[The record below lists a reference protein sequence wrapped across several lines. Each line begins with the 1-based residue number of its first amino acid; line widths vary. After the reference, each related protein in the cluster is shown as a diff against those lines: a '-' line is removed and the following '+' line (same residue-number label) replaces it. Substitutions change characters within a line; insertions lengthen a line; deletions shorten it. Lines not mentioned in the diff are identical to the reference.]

1 MTGIRGFSW
10 PLLASI
16 AACVILAAPLWCVAS
31 PPMPD
36 YPAHLASFYLIDGG
50 ASQYYRVEWAFLPN
64 LASEAVVP
72 LLTKFMTLQ
81 SAAKLFLS
89 ATVTLWVL
97 GPAAIQLALFGRVGL
112 GGLLAAAFAYN
123 ATFMWGFFNYD
134 FATGLSFF
142 VLAAWI
148 ATDGKRTLLHLAGF
162 TGAFTLVYFSHLF
175 ALATL
180 LLLIG
185 CFEFS
190 LLLQGG
196 NYFARVLANRVAVL
210 AALCAPAAMCFLLLT
225 PHSGDVRLQFNLL
238 DTMAERFEAAIQ
250 FHFDLPAYALT
261 GTLVVLFV
269 AGTATK
275 RIKIAPRMWLGL
287 GALLFCT
294 IFAPE
299 WALGGWGVHF
309 RLPAVLGAVAFAS
322 LEFNL
327 PRRWV
332 MSGVVMAIAL
342 FACQATILAIDW
354 QRIDANYSEFR
365 AAANEIKPNARLLTV
380 LDGDSLGWAA
390 DQPYWH
396 MAEFAVI
403 DRGAFT
409 PLLFTTRGQHVIRV
423 EPPMARYAAATAQQ
437 GSPPDIDE
445 LNDLA
450 AGRKDVDED
459 IRSVLPYLLY
469 FQCHYDQAVVIHG
482 EGPLSSVPPMLR
494 LRHIGSFFALYDIVP
509 DRNCVR
515 R

>member
-175 ALATL
+175 ALAT
-180 LLLIG
+180 
-185 CFEFS
+185 
-190 LLLQGG
+190 
-196 NYFARVLANRVAVL
+196 
-210 AALCAPAAMCFLLLT
+210 
-225 PHSGDVRLQFNLL
+225 
-238 DTMAERFEAAIQ
+238 
-250 FHFDLPAYALT
+250 
-261 GTLVVLFV
+261 
-269 AGTATK
+269 
-275 RIKIAPRMWLGL
+275 
-287 GALLFCT
+287 
-294 IFAPE
+294 
-299 WALGGWGVHF
+299 
-309 RLPAVLGAVAFAS
+309 
-322 LEFNL
+322 
-327 PRRWV
+327 
-332 MSGVVMAIAL
+332 
-342 FACQATILAIDW
+342 
-354 QRIDANYSEFR
+354 
-365 AAANEIKPNARLLTV
+365 
-380 LDGDSLGWAA
+380 
-390 DQPYWH
+390 
-396 MAEFAVI
+396 
-403 DRGAFT
+403 
-409 PLLFTTRGQHVIRV
+409 
-423 EPPMARYAAATAQQ
+423 
-437 GSPPDIDE
+437 
-445 LNDLA
+445 
-450 AGRKDVDED
+450 
-459 IRSVLPYLLY
+459 
-469 FQCHYDQAVVIHG
+469 
-482 EGPLSSVPPMLR
+482 
-494 LRHIGSFFALYDIVP
+494 
-509 DRNCVR
+509 
-515 R
+515 